1 MSFCPR
7 CGYFFPSATDSTD
20 TTTTT
25 VTRVCTACY
34 HAIQQTRAS
43 ETNRADPVVIIKE
56 KEARRA

>member
-1 MSFCPR
+1 MSFCHR

-20 TTTTT
+20 TTTTA
-25 VTRVCTACY
+25 VQGVCAACY
-34 HAIQQTRAS
+34 RAS